1 MHEKQSK
8 KCKICVESK
17 LTKKSCPFVQRE
29 TELRGLIHYGLIDLK
44 QTMTRG
50 GKIYFVTFIIDYSI
64 YTKVYLIRHKDEMFD
79 MFLSYKA
86 EVEN

>member
-1 MHEKQSK
+1 MIKKSK
-8 KCKICVESK
+8 KCEICVESK
-17 LTKKSCPFVQRE
+17 LTKKSCPSVQCE
-29 TELRGLIHYGLIDLK
+29 TELLGFVHFDLADLK
-44 QTMTRG
+44 QTITRG
-50 GKIYFVTFIIDYSI
+50 GKSYFLIFIDDYSI